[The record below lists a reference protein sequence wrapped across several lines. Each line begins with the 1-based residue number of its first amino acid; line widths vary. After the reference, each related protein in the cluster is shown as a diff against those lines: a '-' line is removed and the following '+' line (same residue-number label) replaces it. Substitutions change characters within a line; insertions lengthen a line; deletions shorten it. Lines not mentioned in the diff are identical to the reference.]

1 VTRSRTARARG
12 PGSGR
17 AAIGGALA
25 ALVWLGGACTDPRP
39 RPTPPTIRIT
49 LSATIRPTSPGT
61 LAGSVYLFDANG
73 LASVEMKVDLSNGS
87 VLGDSAVVL
96 SDPFET
102 TESFEWRLVGG
113 IPSGT
118 GIRVVVR
125 AVSYIGFESAD
136 TVATAVEAGTGTRR

>member
-49 LSATIRPTSPGT
+49 
-61 LAGSVYLFDANG
+61 
-73 LASVEMKVDLSNGS
+73 LSNGS